1 MVGQEASNFW
11 IEGPYYMDFDSFEQL
26 RIVGP
31 GNHLFLGL
39 VDLYKKDL
47 EIKSVSLKR
56 GRLNVEINILKNNF
70 LFHDPV
76 VRNIRRVRKLTEE
89 SYEKRKN
96 YKEIVNLY
104 PDLEPNYIF
113 AEEIGDDRKI
123 FYRRRYGNHW
133 YGVALLFQKSMSFKR
148 DEKRRGFILNDSE
161 NNMVSLKI
169 IAESDRLT
177 RRRVDKIM
185 PAAITDL
192 GIFEGRRQLIRNILD
207 RSEKEVEH
215 LITYDK
221 TSGFEYGTIFPRDWM
236 EAADLGEGDLP
247 QEIIDYMY
255 KQALKFVTKKG
266 KGWHEDVIGEYLHET
281 LQANAKNITR
291 HMIDIEPRYILGLRA
306 VSEEFIEENKDKLC
320 QVANYVL
327 REARNKKVI
336 TFKKKTEKEKLFL
349 EDEFWQAGNWRDSAS
364 AYSGATAPIAPF
376 DVNVVYMPAALK
388 LLSKHKED
396 LNLKIPDIDELIAK
410 WEGNYRRFKFEN
422 KDKMDGLALAIFNVQ
437 DKGEY
442 LNYKQLKVNHLDES
456 FYFVYLDGNE
466 KKAVDFAKKMI
477 SKKYFYTPA
486 GPTLVDHRSG
496 YSTKE
501 YHGEVIWIKQVAFAV
516 MGLYRMYEKG
526 ISENWEEK
534 NLKIIK
540 KAIVVTSENIFS
552 AVAILKGMPELY
564 YYNKDLDRP
573 AFYDTQEG
581 IEAQMSKL
589 QLWSAVGI
597 RQIIRIYYKIKT
609 LSN

>member
-1 MVGQEASNFW
+1 MGQEASNFW
-11 IEGPYYMDFDSFEQL
+11 IEGPYYMDFDSFGQL

-39 VDLYKKDL
+39 VDLYKKNL
-47 EIKSVSLKR
+47 EIKSVYIKN

-70 LFHDPV
+70 LFHDPIV
-76 VRNIRRVRKLTEE
+76 KSIRRVRKLTEE

-113 AEEIGDDRKI
+113 AEEIGDEHKI

-133 YGVALLFQKSMSFKR
+133 YGVALLFDKNVSLKR
-148 DEKRRGFILNDSE
+148 DEKRRGFIINDPKGDT
-161 NNMVSLKI
+161 VSLKI

-177 RRRVDKIM
+177 RRRIDKIM
-185 PAAITDL
+185 PASIIDL
-192 GIFEGRRQLIRNILD
+192 GIFEGRQQLIRNILD

-281 LQANAKNITR
+281 LQANAKSITR
-291 HMIDIEPRYILGLRA
+291 HMIDIEPRYILGLRL
-306 VSEEFIEENKDKLC
+306 VSKEFIEENKDKLA

-327 REARNKKVI
+327 KEARDKKVI
-336 TFKKKTEKEKLFL
+336 TFKKKTEKEKLFSK
-349 EDEFWQAGNWRDSAS
+349 DDFWEAGNWRDSVS
-364 AYSGATAPIAPF
+364 AYLDATPPIAPF
-376 DVNVVYMPAALK
+376 DVNVVYMPAALS
-388 LLSKHKED
+388 LINKHKED
-396 LNLKIPDIDELIAK
+396 LNLKITDSDIEELIAK
-410 WEGNYRRFKFEN
+410 WEGNLRRFKFEN
-422 KDKMDGLALAIFNVQ
+422 KDKLDGSALAIFNVR

-442 LNYKQLKVNHLDES
+442 LNYKQLKVNHLDEA
-456 FYFVYLDGNE
+456 FYFVYSDGDE
-466 KKAVDFAKKMI
+466 KKAADFAKRLL
-477 SKKYFYTPA
+477 SKKYFYTPS
-486 GPTLVDHRSG
+486 GPTLVDHKSG

-516 MGLYRMYEKG
+516 MGLFKMYEKG
-526 ISENWEEK
+526 TSENWKKE

-540 KAIVVTSENIFS
+540 KAIVATSENIFS
-552 AVAILKGMPELY
+552 AVATLKGIPELY
-564 YYNKDLDRP
+564 YYNKDIEHP

-597 RQIIRIYYKIKT
+597 RQIIRIYCKIKT
-609 LSN
+609 R